1 MTATA
6 WPVELS
12 LPLLWGQMDALGH
25 LNNTVYLRFFEE
37 ARIAL
42 FDHVSLR
49 TVRAATRVGPIL
61 AATSVRFLRPLVH
74 PDTVRVETAVRSV
87 GQTSFV
93 LDYRVTSLRH
103 LVVAATGDSVVVLY
117 DYERETK
124 VPVPDD
130 LRAALLA
137 LGPQPPP

>member
-1 MTATA
+1 VAI
-6 WPVELS
+6 E

-37 ARIAL
+37 VRIAL
-42 FDHVSLR
+42 FDRAELR
-49 TVRAATRVGPIL
+49 AIRAATRVGPIL

-74 PDTVRVETAVRSV
+74 PDTVRVETGVRSV

-93 LDYRVTSLRH
+93 MDYRISSLR
-103 LVVAATGDSVVVLY
+103 LGTLAATGDSVVVLY

-130 LRAALLA
+130 LRAALQSLA
-137 LGPQPPP
+137 APTAP